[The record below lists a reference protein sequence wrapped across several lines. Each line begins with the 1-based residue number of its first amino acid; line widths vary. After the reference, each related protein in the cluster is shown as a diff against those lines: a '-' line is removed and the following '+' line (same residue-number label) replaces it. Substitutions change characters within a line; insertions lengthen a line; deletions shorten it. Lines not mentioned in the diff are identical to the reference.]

1 MLTYDD
7 LPDPGLLQRKAFIQT
22 ISITQLLS
30 RQHRATTAQKMNFSI
45 KGFFSKCDQIRR
57 KLRIWSHLLKKSL
70 MRNFIFVQCLSSP
83 NDVHKINNNQSIRT
97 KKFKVN
103 TELSDPKESLS
114 AITRSKFSRLN
125 SWGWGSEIH
134 WGISIIPHFHWG
146 KLSYVIYIEE
156 VKILNFFYRTAV
168 LQSRILPG
176 NFPGWMLGCWGRR

>member
-1 MLTYDD
+1 MLTYND

-22 ISITQLLS
+22 ISTTKLLS
-30 RQHRATTAQKMNFSI
+30 RQHAAPTARKMNFSI
-45 KGFFSKCDQIRR
+45 KGFFSKCDQIRGF
-57 KLRIWSHLLKKSL
+57 LRICSHLLKKSL
-70 MRNFIFVQCLSSP
+70 MENFIFVQCLSSP
-83 NDVHKINNNQSIRT
+83 DNFRKRNNNQSIRT

-114 AITRSKFSRLN
+114 VITRSKFSRIN

-134 WGISIIPHFHWG
+134 WGISIIQHFHWC

-168 LQSRILPG
+168 LQCRILPG
-176 NFPGWMLGCWGRR
+176 NFPGWMLGCWERR